1 MKTELLAPAGSVE
14 GMHAA
19 VAAGADAVYMG
30 GSLFGARAY
39 AKNPAGEEL
48 KEAIDYVH
56 LHGKKLYLTVNTL
69 LKNRELQEQ
78 LYEYLAPFYERGLD
92 AVIVQDLGVLE
103 FIRKEFPELPV
114 HASTQMAVTGA
125 KGAGLLKE
133 SGVSRI
139 VTARELSL
147 EEIRH
152 IHDTTGVEIESFIH
166 GALCYSYSGMCLF
179 SSMLG
184 GRSGNRGRCAQPC
197 RLPYQV
203 FGEGKRTG
211 SRKEEYPLSLKDM
224 CTIEILPEILE
235 AGVYSLKIEGRM
247 KKPEYAAGVTRI
259 YRKYLDRYAENPQ
272 NYHVEKEDKEEL
284 LELYQRDGFS
294 TGYYKQHNGREM
306 VAIQN
311 LKQQENKEKGVRT
324 RNEFLFENLKKEYT
338 DKKLQEKIYGSL
350 ILYAGSPAILDLEY
364 GEHHVQVQ
372 GNVVEQAMK
381 QPLSEE
387 RLRRQVEKT
396 GNTPYVFEQ
405 LDIQTDGQGF
415 LSMQSLN
422 ELRRDGISALKQAC
436 LQPYFRKL
444 PERQQ
449 VGTEERKKKREPEGK
464 TQTDVQLYV
473 SAETWDQIKEA
484 AARTEIDGIC
494 FDLSLVWGDSL
505 QEKIRYTAEFIHG
518 SGKECYLAMP
528 YVLRK
533 NILEQAEEALCRTTD
548 CVDGFLVRNLE
559 SLAFMKEKNLLH
571 KAVCDF
577 GLYSMNDT
585 AKDFLEHLGVKRT
598 TIPLELN
605 EGEIRG
611 RNPDDSELLVY
622 GYYPMMISAQC
633 LKKTYNKCR
642 KESGIMQLR
651 DRYGNEFLTKTVCPF
666 CYNVIYNS
674 IPAGLLSER
683 DRIYK
688 MNIRHLRMNFT
699 TEGRAETG
707 QILDLF
713 LDVYKK
719 KKKIPDEIPAF
730 TKGHFRRGVE

>member
-30 GSLFGARAY
+30 GTLFGARAY
-39 AKNPAGEEL
+39 AKNPAEEEL

-56 LHGKKLYLTVNTL
+56 LHEKKLYLTVNTL
-69 LKNRELQEQ
+69 LKNRELQQQ

-103 FIRKEFPELPV
+103 FIRTEFPDLPI

-125 KGAGLLKE
+125 QGAGLLKE
-133 SGVSRI
+133 AGASRI

-147 EEIRH
+147 GEIRH
-152 IHDTTGVEIESFIH
+152 IYDTTGVEIESFIH

-203 FGEGKRTG
+203 LQEGKKIS

-224 CTIEILPEILE
+224 CTIELLPEILE

-259 YRKYLDRYAENPQ
+259 YRKYLDRYERNPQ
-272 NYHVEKEDKEEL
+272 NYSVEKEDKEEL

-311 LKQQENKEKGVRT
+311 RKQQENREKGVRI
-324 RNEFLFENLKKEYT
+324 RNEALFDTLKKEYT

-364 GEHHVQVQ
+364 GAHHVQVQ
-372 GNVVEQAMK
+372 GAVVEPAMK
-381 QPLSEE
+381 QPLSEA
-387 RLRRQVEKT
+387 RIRKQMEKT
-396 GNTPYVFEQ
+396 GNTPFVFEQ
-405 LDIQTDGQGF
+405 LDIQTDEQGF

-422 ELRRDGISALKQAC
+422 ELRRDGLAALGQTC
-436 LQPYFRKL
+436 LESYFREL
-444 PERQQ
+444 PKRQ
-449 VGTEERKKKREPEGK
+449 TIRSAEEEEES
-464 TQTDVQLYV
+464 QEAMHLYV
-473 SAETWDQIKEA
+473 AAETWDQIKEA
-484 AARTEIDGIC
+484 AVRKGVDGIC

-505 QEKIRYTAEFIHG
+505 PEKIRYMAEFIHE
-518 SGKECYLAMP
+518 SGKECYLTMP
-528 YVLRK
+528 YVLRNK
-533 NILEQAEEALCRTTD
+533 TLEQAEEAIFCTAD
-548 CVDGFLVRNLE
+548 CLDGFLVRNLE
-559 SLAFMKEKNLLH
+559 SLGLFKKKHLLH
-571 KAVCDF
+571 KVVCDF
-577 GLYSMNDT
+577 SVYSMNDT
-585 AKDFLEHLGVKRT
+585 AKGFLDHLGVKRT

-605 EGEIRG
+605 EGEIRRRDPKG
-611 RNPDDSELLVY
+611 SELLVY

-633 LKKTYNKCR
+633 LKKTYNKCQ
-642 KESGIMQLR
+642 KESGRIQLR
-651 DRYGNEFLTKTVCPF
+651 DRYGNEFPTKTVCPF

-683 DRIYK
+683 DKIHK

-699 TEGRAETG
+699 IEDRTETG

-719 KKKIPDEIPAF
+719 KKKIPDEMPAF
-730 TKGHFRRGVE
+730 TKGHFKRGVE